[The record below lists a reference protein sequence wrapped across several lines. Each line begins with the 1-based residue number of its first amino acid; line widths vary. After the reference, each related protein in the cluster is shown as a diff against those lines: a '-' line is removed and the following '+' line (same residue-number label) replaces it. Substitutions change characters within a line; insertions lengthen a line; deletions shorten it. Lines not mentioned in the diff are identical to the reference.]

1 MSEVLVPL
9 TFRHLA
15 AQAQVRHGI
24 TRKVP
29 GWWRDG
35 DMSLHTGG
43 DPARVLATRRAWGE
57 AIGIDARQVVAARQV
72 HGTSVA
78 AVTAAERGRGATDRE
93 AGIPATD
100 ALVTDEP
107 GVPLMLSFADC
118 TPLLFHDPVRGVIG
132 AAHAGWRGTVADIA
146 SETVRALQARYGS
159 DPADL
164 LVGIGPAI
172 GRCCYA
178 VDTPVID
185 AWTALGVDDL
195 AVAEEIAPRDGR
207 RQWRFDL
214 ARANR
219 LLLERAGVRPG
230 QIEDAGICTSCH
242 VGDFPSHRAEAGHA
256 GRFSAIIALVECDT
270 TDR

>member
-1 MSEVLVPL
+1 MSGGLVPL

-15 AQAQVRHGI
+15 AQAGVRHGI
-24 TRKVP
+24 TRKLP

-43 DPARVLATRRAWGE
+43 DRERVLATRRAWGE
-57 AIGIDARQVVAARQV
+57 AIGIDARLAVAARQV
-72 HGTSVA
+72 HGWVVA
-78 AVTAAERGRGATDRE
+78 AVTAADRGRGALERE
-93 AGIPATD
+93 TGIPATD

-118 TPLLFHDPVRGVIG
+118 TPLLFHDPVRGVVG

-146 SETVRALQARYGS
+146 GATVRTLLTRYGS
-159 DPADL
+159 KPADL

-178 VDTPVID
+178 VDAPVID
-185 AWTALGVDDL
+185 AWSALDIADP
-195 AVAEEIAPRDGR
+195 AVAVETAPLAGR

-219 LLLERAGVRPG
+219 RLLERAGVRPER
-230 QIEDAGICTSCH
+230 IEDAAICTSCQ
-242 VGDFPSHRAEAGHA
+242 VADFPSHRAEHGQA
-256 GRFSAIIALVECDT
+256 GRFSAIIALVGWAG
-270 TDR
+270 